1 MAGHPAPPLASRPR
15 PWMRCPDRPL
25 DFRGRLRRGAPVP
38 VPLRGGELDV
48 PGRRGGG
55 GLPRRPRLAGPCGGV
70 LEGVPRTGA
79 PRPGRRSAAACRA
92 RRGNAGPVAPPPD
105 LPGEGS
111 SLFRRGDGP
120 GALRLL
126 AGLLRCVSR
135 ASGQEG
141 AARIAPE
148 DAARRRAP
156 AGTLLP
162 GDANGGGARDG
173 PPLLRGTPP
182 EESPCERGVHG
193 RGDGGLFPR
202 GRGGVPRLREP
213 APGVPLDAG
222 GGRRLGV
229 PVPHRRLP
237 APLQLRVRPGAPR
250 GQPRDRPDRTVHR
263 AGGRRRVRGVRLS
276 PGVGTVQVRPRRSGP
291 DRLPPH
297 GLPVT
302 GHLLVSYH
310 TCPVEE
316 PGEGLA
322 GGMNVF
328 LRGLLRGLSKRGV
341 GTDVLTRATG
351 ETVEVE
357 APFPGVRIF
366 HVPCGWVEP
375 PSRESAFASLD
386 LFVERCRILMRG
398 ERIAPRVVSAHY
410 WMSGVA
416 ARNLV
421 DAPMVLSYHTVEARM
436 VPLEA
441 LGSGVPVVVPAGTYW
456 GERVRTEGGGLVYG
470 PGEPEGLPGALLSLA
485 SSPALRARLSLQG
498 PAVSAPFTWE
508 KCTSSWEAL
517 LSSVSR
523 PRSPR

>member
-1 MAGHPAPPLASRPR
+1 M
-15 PWMRCPDRPL
+15 
-25 DFRGRLRRGAPVP
+25 
-38 VPLRGGELDV
+38 
-48 PGRRGGG
+48 
-55 GLPRRPRLAGPCGGV
+55 
-70 LEGVPRTGA
+70 
-79 PRPGRRSAAACRA
+79 
-92 RRGNAGPVAPPPD
+92 
-105 LPGEGS
+105 
-111 SLFRRGDGP
+111 
-120 GALRLL
+120 
-126 AGLLRCVSR
+126 
-135 ASGQEG
+135 
-141 AARIAPE
+141 
-148 DAARRRAP
+148 
-156 AGTLLP
+156 
-162 GDANGGGARDG
+162 
-173 PPLLRGTPP
+173 
-182 EESPCERGVHG
+182 
-193 RGDGGLFPR
+193 
-202 GRGGVPRLREP
+202 
-213 APGVPLDAG
+213 
-222 GGRRLGV
+222 
-229 PVPHRRLP
+229 
-237 APLQLRVRPGAPR
+237 
-250 GQPRDRPDRTVHR
+250 
-263 AGGRRRVRGVRLS
+263 
-276 PGVGTVQVRPRRSGP
+276 
-291 DRLPPH
+291 
-297 GLPVT
+297 T

-421 DAPMVLSYHTVEARM
+421 DAPMVLSYHTVEARKVPSPVEGENPLSPIRRDREAWLAREASRVVCFSEYDLAENRRIFPELSVKGVVIPPGVDDRFRHLPPREVARSYLGLPLEGMTFLLAAREDAGKNAGEAIAAFRALRERWEGRATLLLAGQEEPEDAPGEGIHFLGSLPHAGMPMLFAAADAVVCPSRYESFGM

-441 LGSGVPVVVPAGTYW
+441 LASGVPVVVPAGTYW
-456 GERVRTEGGGLVYG
+456 GERIRTEGGGLVYG

-485 SSPALRARLSLQG
+485 SSPALRGRLSLQG